1 MKSHEYDSIPASGCV
16 FLTLASGFGPTVVQ
30 GAERPNIVMAFADDW
45 GKYASAYGELVPGGI
60 NDHVSTPNF
69 DEVAGDGVLFTRA
82 FVSAPSCTPC
92 RSSLL
97 SRSTF
102 LAL

>member
-1 MKSHEYDSIPASGCV
+1 MKSMSTIRYRLLAAF

-60 NDHVSTPNF
+60 NDHVSTQF
-69 DEVAGDGVLFTRA
+69 
-82 FVSAPSCTPC
+82 
-92 RSSLL
+92 
-97 SRSTF
+97 
-102 LAL
+102 